1 MKKFG
6 FIKKITAAATA
17 AAMVASFGISAF
29 ADTVGNPGNGI
40 TINSVNVTEIDTT
53 NEIYKVTVGFT
64 STSTN
69 NIGMTMLTYGNSN
82 DSSMTLGSSWSENQY
97 QSTGM
102 KVIGV
107 DQIAGVSNGTGTF
120 EFNVTTKV
128 SAGDIYL
135 KKGSTALIALS
146 GDGVS
151 VPAVAPLTI
160 TATATYAAPVTIND
174 VALAANLT
182 ADEIQDTIKEA
193 LQTKAVTTSVYEKST
208 DTTALKE
215 NVPLYGDNVTIGTF
229 TKAADSD
236 VYTGTVTINAVD
248 GVNVQT
254 GGISVAVTVNT
265 VKTAVEAAKATAVEG
280 MTAVTETP
288 NKFTLTVGSD
298 GNADANAVVAN
309 NFVGKT
315 VTLTDSTGTVTGTV
329 AITSEMVTVSE
340 YAVDVTKAYTVT
352 IPSTASTN
360 NSLLT
365 IPSAGI
371 TLTVDVTVTS
381 AAVINA
387 ITLSGDA
394 INVTVTK
401 GADDAATK
409 AAIEAALN
417 TATAGRTFTVT
428 DTKGGSATN
437 VALSN
442 VTYSWTASGSGTSF
456 TATMNATAVTGV
468 LTDSQF
474 PTEGVT
480 ITTPAVTITVNEAP
494 VGMYGDVNNDKVI
507 DYTDVG
513 EIIAYITASF
523 NGQEYPFIDL
533 NDSSK
538 TVDLKFADVTADFKS
553 GSVVVDYSDVG
564 EIIAKITA
572 SFNGSDYVFE
582 ADK

>member
-6 FIKKITAAATA
+6 FIKKITAAATT

-29 ADTVGNPGNGI
+29 ADTVGNAGNGI

-69 NIGMTMLTYGNSN
+69 NIGMTMLTYGNSD
-82 DSSMTLGSSWSENQY
+82 DSSLTLGSSWSENQY

-146 GDGVS
+146 GDGVTT
-151 VPAVAPLTI
+151 PAVAPITI

-182 ADEIQDTIKEA
+182 DTQIQNTIKEA

-236 VYTGTVTINAVD
+236 VYTGTVTIKAVD
-248 GVNVQT
+248 GVNVQE

-265 VKTAVEAAKATAVEG
+265 VKTAVDAAKATAVEG
-280 MTAVTETP
+280 MSAVAETP
-288 NKFTLTVGSD
+288 NNFAITVGATD
-298 GNADANAVVAN
+298 NADANAVVTN
-309 NFVGKT
+309 NFVGKN
-315 VTLTDSTGTVTGTV
+315 VTLTDSTGTITGTV
-329 AITSEMVTVSE
+329 AITSDMVTAGD
-340 YAVDVTKAYTVT
+340 YAVDATKAYTVT
-352 IPSTASTN
+352 IPSTVATN

-381 AAVINA
+381 VAVINA

-428 DTKGGSATN
+428 DTKGGSATD
-437 VALSN
+437 VALNN

-456 TATMNATAVTGV
+456 TATMSASGVTGV
-468 LTDSQF
+468 LPDSQF
-474 PTEGVT
+474 PSANLTV
-480 ITTPAVTITVNEAP
+480 TTPAVTITVNEAP
-494 VGMYGDVNNDKVI
+494 AGMYGDVDESGDADMDDAALVMQYFLGTI
-507 DYTDVG
+507 DSF
-513 EIIAYITASF
+513 TA
-523 NGQEYPFIDL
+523 PFIY
-533 NDSSK
+533 
-538 TVDLKFADVTADFKS
+538 ADVDENGDADMDDAALIMQYFLGTLDK
-553 GSVVVDYSDVG
+553 
-564 EIIAKITA
+564 
-572 SFNGSDYVFE
+572 FP
-582 ADK
+582 ADKS